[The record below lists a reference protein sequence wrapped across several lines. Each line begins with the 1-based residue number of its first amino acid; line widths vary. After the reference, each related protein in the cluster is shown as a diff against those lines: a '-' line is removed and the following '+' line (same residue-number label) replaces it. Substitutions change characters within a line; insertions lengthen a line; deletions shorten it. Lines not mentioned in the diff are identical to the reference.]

1 MSAAAI
7 EGGSGL
13 FRPQA
18 LEAQRR
24 AALGRIQVN
33 TPLAH
38 WAISGFVIAFIG
50 VLLLFLC
57 LGHYTRRATVTGSLV
72 PSAGLLTL
80 SAASVGRV
88 MRVDVHEGQHVAR
101 GQVLAEF
108 DNPLDSAALGNTQAF
123 ITAQLQRERTG
134 LRQDLGTQQALAA
147 SQTQTLRAAIA
158 SLRAQVTQIR
168 GQLVL
173 QRQEATSTQQLLTR
187 ITPLARKGDI
197 SDFDL
202 QQQQANA
209 LNAQLQVKVLR
220 RQLLTT
226 QQQRAQSEQQLGQIP
241 LNLAAQQSAT
251 HDKLA
256 EIEQALAN
264 NEAQRAW
271 VLRAPRAGVVSTL
284 LLKPGQTV
292 TAGQSLLAVLP
303 AGSTLEAQLLVP
315 SQAIGF
321 VRSGQRVVLRYQ
333 AFPYQKFGLHEG
345 IVTQVSRSALSPQEV
360 SGLMGQHV
368 TVPLYRVMVR
378 LGQQTVNAYG
388 KPVGFL
394 PGMALHADILLDRRR
409 LIDWVLEPLY
419 GFGRRFMGAPAPT
432 AAHA

>member
-1 MSAAAI
+1 MGAASTT
-7 EGGSGL
+7 GTYSL

-18 LEAQRR
+18 LEVQRR

-50 VLLLFLC
+50 VLLVFLC
-57 LGHYTRRATVTGSLV
+57 LGHYTRRATVAGTLV

-147 SQTQTLRAAIA
+147 SQAQTLRAAIA

-220 RQLLTT
+220 RQLLST
-226 QQQRAQSEQQLGQIP
+226 QQQLAQSEQQWVQIP
-241 LNLAAQQSAT
+241 LNLAAQQTAT

-256 EIEQALAN
+256 EIGQALAN

-292 TAGQSLLAVLP
+292 AAGQSLLAVLP

-360 SGLMGQHV
+360 SGLMGQQA

-378 LGQQTVNAYG
+378 LGRQTVNAYG
-388 KPVGFL
+388 KPVGLL

-419 GFGRRFMGAPAPT
+419 GFGRRFMGVPAPT

>member
-1 MSAAAI
+1 MGAASTT
-7 EGGSGL
+7 GTYSL

-147 SQTQTLRAAIA
+147 SQAQTLRATIA
-158 SLRAQVTQIR
+158 SLQAQVTQIR

-173 QRQEATSTQQLLTR
+173 QRQEATSMQQLLMR

-226 QQQRAQSEQQLGQIP
+226 QQQRAQSEQQLAQIP
-241 LNLAAQQSAT
+241 LNLAAQQTAT

-388 KPVGFL
+388 KPVGLL

-419 GFGRRFMGAPAPT
+419 GFGRRFMGTPAPT

>member
-1 MSAAAI
+1 MGAASTT
-7 EGGSGL
+7 GTYSL
-13 FRPQA
+13 FRPEA

-38 WAISGFVIAFIG
+38 WAISGFVVAFIG
-50 VLLLFLC
+50 VLLVFLC
-57 LGHYTRRATVTGSLV
+57 LGHYTRRATVAGTLV

-147 SQTQTLRAAIA
+147 SQAQTLRAAIA

-173 QRQEATSTQQLLTR
+173 QRQEATSMQQLLTR

-220 RQLLTT
+220 RQLLST
-226 QQQRAQSEQQLGQIP
+226 QQQLAQSEQQLGQIP

-256 EIEQALAN
+256 EIGQALAN

-388 KPVGFL
+388 KPVGLL

>member
-388 KPVGFL
+388 KPVGLL

-419 GFGRRFMGAPAPT
+419 GFGRRFMGAPAST

>member
-1 MSAAAI
+1 MGAASTT
-7 EGGSGL
+7 GTYSL
-13 FRPQA
+13 FRTEA

-50 VLLLFLC
+50 ALFLFLC
-57 LGHYTRRATVTGSLV
+57 LGHYTRRATVTGTLV

-80 SAASVGRV
+80 SASSVGRV

-101 GQVLAEF
+101 GQILAEF

-147 SQTQTLRAAIA
+147 SQAETLRATIA
-158 SLRAQVTQIR
+158 SLQAQVTQIR

-173 QRQEATSTQQLLTR
+173 QRQEATSMQQLLTR

-202 QQQQANA
+202 EQQQANA

-220 RQLLTT
+220 RQLLST
-226 QQQRAQSEQQLGQIP
+226 QQQLAQSEQQLAQIP

-271 VLRAPRAGVVSTL
+271 VLRASRAGIVSTL

-360 SGLMGQHV
+360 SGLIGQQAS
-368 TVPLYRVMVR
+368 VPLYRVMVR
-378 LGQQTVNAYG
+378 LGRQTVNAYG
-388 KPVGFL
+388 KPVGLL

-419 GFGRRFMGAPAPT
+419 GFGRRFMGAPAS
-432 AAHA
+432 AAVHA

>member
-1 MSAAAI
+1 MGAASTT
-7 EGGSGL
+7 GTYSL
-13 FRPQA
+13 FRPEA

-38 WAISGFVIAFIG
+38 WAISGFVVAFIG
-50 VLLLFLC
+50 VLLVFLC
-57 LGHYTRRATVTGSLV
+57 LGHYTRRATVAGTLV

-147 SQTQTLRAAIA
+147 SQAQTLRAAIA

-173 QRQEATSTQQLLTR
+173 QRQEATSMQQLLTR

-220 RQLLTT
+220 RQLLST
-226 QQQRAQSEQQLGQIP
+226 QQQLAQSEQQLGQIP

-256 EIEQALAN
+256 EIGQALAN

-360 SGLMGQHV
+360 SGLMGQQV

-388 KPVGFL
+388 KPVGLL

-419 GFGRRFMGAPAPT
+419 GFGRRFMGTPAPT
-432 AAHA
+432 AHA